1 MQRQALQVNA
11 ISEVGTGIFLMVLLV
26 TPQRNF
32 MTLFLYFNFLRMRY
46 FSPDAAAYHREV
58 GVLCVSTEGL
68 DALLRGAYRVVC
80 YTSQEQ

>member
-11 ISEVGTGIFLMVLLV
+11 ITEVGTGIFLVVLLV

-58 GVLCVSTEGL
+58 GCT
-68 DALLRGAYRVVC
+68 VC
-80 YTSQEQ
+80 RHMESQSFIERHTTSCYSSQE